1 MKANMH
7 LTCNRYSG
15 YYMRSS
21 PLLRLL
27 SDGLLLVPCI

>member
-15 YYMRSS
+15 YYMRGS